1 MTVNASQRQCSMTV
15 SPRAAKVAVIT
26 TLGASGGAMTSGL
39 VTRVRIWGGGAVLTL
54 QPRSALPEAH
64 DV

>member
-1 MTVNASQRQCSMTV
+1 MTV